1 MVLKKERK
9 SITMDIIKKLLIP
22 VAIAAMVSLGL
33 AGCDKKGKKPAIE
46 QSAESKALNEH
57 PAKEKAPDEHP
68 TNEHPTD
75 EHPTNEHPTDEHPT
89 DEHPTDEHP
98 TGNE

>member
-9 SITMDIIKKLLIP
+9 SITMNIIKKLLIP

-46 QSAESKALNEH
+46 QSAKEKAPNEH
-57 PAKEKAPDEHP
+57 PAKEKAP
-68 TNEHPTD
+68 NEHPAK
-75 EHPTNEHPTDEHPT
+75 EKAPNEHPAKEKAPN
-89 DEHPTDEHP
+89 EHPTDEHP

>member
-1 MVLKKERK
+1 MALKKERK
-9 SITMDIIKKLLIP
+9 SITMNIIKKLLIP

-46 QSAESKALNEH
+46 QSA
-57 PAKEKAPDEHP
+57 KEKAP
-68 TNEHPTD
+68 N
-75 EHPTNEHPTDEHPT
+75 EHPT

>member
-9 SITMDIIKKLLIP
+9 SIKMNIIKKLLIP

-46 QSAESKALNEH
+46 QSA
-57 PAKEKAPDEHP
+57 KEKAS
-68 TNEHPTD
+68 
-75 EHPTNEHPTDEHPT
+75 DEHPT
-89 DEHPTDEHP
+89 DEDPSGDE
-98 TGNE
+98 

>member
-9 SITMDIIKKLLIP
+9 SITMNIIKKLLIP

-46 QSAESKALNEH
+46 QSA
-57 PAKEKAPDEHP
+57 KEKAP
-68 TNEHPTD
+68 NEHPTD
-75 EHPTNEHPTDEHPT
+75 EHPTEEHPTDEHPT

>member
-9 SITMDIIKKLLIP
+9 SIKMNIIKKLLIP

-46 QSAESKALNEH
+46 QSAKEKASNEHPAKDNASNEH
-57 PAKEKAPDEHP
+57 PAKEKAS
-68 TNEHPTD
+68 
-75 EHPTNEHPTDEHPT
+75 NEHPTDEHPT
-89 DEHPTDEHP
+89 DEDPS
-98 TGNE
+98 GNE

>member
-9 SITMDIIKKLLIP
+9 SITMNIIKKLLIP

-46 QSAESKALNEH
+46 QSA
-57 PAKEKAPDEHP
+57 KEKAP
-68 TNEHPTD
+68 N
-75 EHPTNEHPTDEHPT
+75 
-89 DEHPTDEHP
+89 EHPTDEHP
-98 TGNE
+98 TGNELYPAIHANLSIITF

>member
-46 QSAESKALNEH
+46 QSAKEKASNEH
-57 PAKEKAPDEHP
+57 PAKEKAS
-68 TNEHPTD
+68 
-75 EHPTNEHPTDEHPT
+75 NEHPTDEHPT

>member
-9 SITMDIIKKLLIP
+9 SIKMNIIKKLLIP

-46 QSAESKALNEH
+46 QSAKEKASNEH
-57 PAKEKAPDEHP
+57 PAKEKAS
-68 TNEHPTD
+68 
-75 EHPTNEHPTDEHPT
+75 DEHPT
-89 DEHPTDEHP
+89 DEHPTDEDP
-98 TGNE
+98 SGNE